1 MKKSILLVPAI
12 CYTMIAGGVKPFNG
26 RYILVKNGKPLH
38 VVWDLQC
45 VYEALS
51 AVTLSISGKWVIV
64 NSLKFPLTYRSRIKQ
79 STTQK

>member
-1 MKKSILLVPAI
+1 MKKAILLVPAI
-12 CYTMIAGGVKPFNG
+12 CYTMIAGGVEPFNG

>member
-12 CYTMIAGGVKPFNG
+12 CYTMIAGGVEPFNG

-38 VVWDLQC
+38 VVC

-51 AVTLSISGKWVIV
+51 AVTLSISGK
-64 NSLKFPLTYRSRIKQ
+64 
-79 STTQK
+79 